1 MGKQSIW
8 KRIKPANVMVAVLTV
23 VAVAYLIVQCVNS
36 MQSNI
41 ETTPAVYV
49 TMDESI
55 SAEGWFV
62 RDETVAEGTSSN
74 SVKHIVSNG
83 EKVQDAAALAIVYED
98 ESIMKASRRM
108 EEIDNELSLLNSAVQ
123 SVDNYTND
131 NTKLD
136 QQITREMQQ
145 LAVRVDD
152 GMLFDAYET
161 ATELRKLALRRNA
174 SSLDVASIK
183 SQIVALENEKKQLTG
198 QASGR
203 SNTISAPAS
212 GYFSEV
218 VDGYE
223 EILTPE
229 KVRTMQ
235 PETFKQLTEQKVT
248 APTGKLGK
256 VVSGFTWDFATV
268 LSEENAARLLVGQ
281 KVTLKFSQISANADA
296 EVVAINSSKESGEA
310 LVIFQSQIMNGE
322 LVSIRQQK
330 VDIVV
335 ATHSGLRVPVSA
347 ITMND
352 KGETGVLIL
361 TGNTARFKYIDEK
374 NSYKGEQYYIVPKGT
389 AYKYLLMN
397 DEIVIHPSGSNNLK
411 VISS

>member
-1 MGKQSIW
+1 MGKQSTW
-8 KRIKPANVMVAVLTV
+8 KQIKPANVLVAILVLFAV
-23 VAVAYLIVQCVNS
+23 VYLIVQCVHS

-55 SAEGWFV
+55 SADGWFV
-62 RDETVAEGTSSN
+62 RNETVAEGTSST

-83 EKVQDAAALAIVYED
+83 EKVQDSAALAIVYAD
-98 ESIMKASRRM
+98 ESIMEASRRL
-108 EEIDNELSLLNSAVQ
+108 EEIEDELSLLNTAVQ
-123 SVDNYTND
+123 SADNYTND
-131 NTKLD
+131 SSKLE
-136 QQITREMQQ
+136 QQILRQMQQ
-145 LAVRVDD
+145 LASQVED
-152 GMLFDAYET
+152 GMPTDAYET
-161 ATELRKLALRRNA
+161 ATELRKLSLRRNA
-174 SSLDVASIK
+174 SSLDISSIK
-183 SQIVALENEKKQLTG
+183 SQIVALENEQKQLEG
-198 QASGR
+198 QAYGR

-223 EILTPE
+223 SILTPE
-229 KVRTMQ
+229 KVNSMQ
-235 PETFKQLTEQKVT
+235 PETFRQLTEQKVT

-256 VVSGFTWDFATV
+256 VVSGFTWEFATI
-268 LSEENAARLLVGQ
+268 LSESDAARLKVGQ
-281 KVTLKFSQISANADA
+281 SVTLKFSQIAANASA
-296 EVVAINSSKESGEA
+296 EVVAINSSQESGEA
-310 LVIFQSQIMNGE
+310 LVVFSSQIINGE

-330 VDIVV
+330 VDIVL
-335 ATHSGLRVPVSA
+335 ASHSGLRVPVSA

-389 AYKYLLMN
+389 TQKYLLMN
-397 DEIVIHPSGSNNLK
+397 DEIIVHPSGSNNLK

>member
-1 MGKQSIW
+1 
-8 KRIKPANVMVAVLTV
+8 
-23 VAVAYLIVQCVNS
+23 
-36 MQSNI
+36 
-41 ETTPAVYV
+41 
-49 TMDESI
+49 
-55 SAEGWFV
+55 
-62 RDETVAEGTSSN
+62 
-74 SVKHIVSNG
+74 
-83 EKVQDAAALAIVYED
+83 
-98 ESIMKASRRM
+98 
-108 EEIDNELSLLNSAVQ
+108 
-123 SVDNYTND
+123 
-131 NTKLD
+131 
-136 QQITREMQQ
+136 
-145 LAVRVDD
+145 
-152 GMLFDAYET
+152 
-161 ATELRKLALRRNA
+161 
-174 SSLDVASIK
+174 
-183 SQIVALENEKKQLTG
+183 G

-268 LSEENAARLLVGQ
+268 LSEENAARLSVGQ

-310 LVIFQSQIMNGE
+310 LVVFQSQIMNGE

-335 ATHSGLRVPVSA
+335 ATHSGL
-347 ITMND
+347 
-352 KGETGVLIL
+352 
-361 TGNTARFKYIDEK
+361 
-374 NSYKGEQYYIVPKGT
+374 
-389 AYKYLLMN
+389 
-397 DEIVIHPSGSNNLK
+397 
-411 VISS
+411 

>member
-8 KRIKPANVMVAVLTV
+8 KRIKPANVLAGVLAVL
-23 VAVAYLIVQCVNS
+23 AVAYLIVQCVHS

-41 ETTPAVYV
+41 ETTSAVYV
-49 TMDESI
+49 TVDESI

-62 RDETVAEGTSSN
+62 REETVAEGTSSN

-83 EKVQDAAALAIVYED
+83 EKVQDAAALAIVYAD
-98 ESIMKASRRM
+98 ETIMEASRRL
-108 EEIDNELSLLNSAVQ
+108 EEIENELSLLNTAVQ

-131 NTKLD
+131 STKLD

-145 LAVRVDD
+145 LAVRVAD
-152 GMLFDAYET
+152 GMPSDAYET

-174 SSLDVASIK
+174 SSLDIASIK
-183 SQIVALENEKKQLTG
+183 SQIVALENEKKQLAG
-198 QASGR
+198 QAYGR

-223 EILTPE
+223 ELLTPATI
-229 KVRTMQ
+229 RTMQ
-235 PETFKQLTEQKVT
+235 SEAFLELTGQEVT

-268 LSEENAARLLVGQ
+268 LSESDAARLSVGQ
-281 KVTLKFSQISANADA
+281 KVTLKFSQVSSNAAA
-296 EVVAINSSKESGEA
+296 EVVAINSSKESGDA
-310 LVIFQSQIMNGE
+310 LVVFESQIMNGE

-374 NSYKGEQYYIVPKGT
+374 NSYKGERYYIVPKGT
-389 AYKYLLMN
+389 TYKYLLMN
-397 DEIVIHPSGSNNLK
+397 DEIVVHPSGSNNLK

>member
-98 ESIMKASRRM
+98 ESSMEASRRM

-152 GMLFDAYET
+152 GMLSDAYET
-161 ATELRKLALRRNA
+161 AAELRKLALRRNA

-183 SQIVALENEKKQLTG
+183 SQIVALKNEKKQLTG

-203 SNTISAPAS
+203 SNTISVPA
-212 GYFSEV
+212 
-218 VDGYE
+218 
-223 EILTPE
+223 
-229 KVRTMQ
+229 
-235 PETFKQLTEQKVT
+235 
-248 APTGKLGK
+248 
-256 VVSGFTWDFATV
+256 
-268 LSEENAARLLVGQ
+268 
-281 KVTLKFSQISANADA
+281 
-296 EVVAINSSKESGEA
+296 
-310 LVIFQSQIMNGE
+310 
-322 LVSIRQQK
+322 
-330 VDIVV
+330 
-335 ATHSGLRVPVSA
+335 
-347 ITMND
+347 
-352 KGETGVLIL
+352 
-361 TGNTARFKYIDEK
+361 
-374 NSYKGEQYYIVPKGT
+374 
-389 AYKYLLMN
+389 
-397 DEIVIHPSGSNNLK
+397 
-411 VISS
+411 

>member
-8 KRIKPANVMVAVLTV
+8 KQIKPANVLVAILVLFAV
-23 VAVAYLIVQCVNS
+23 VYLIVQCVHS

-41 ETTPAVYV
+41 ETTPAVYM

-55 SAEGWFV
+55 SADGWFV
-62 RDETVAEGTSSN
+62 RNETVAEGTSST

-83 EKVQDAAALAIVYED
+83 EKVQDSAALAIVYAD
-98 ESIMKASRRM
+98 ESIMEASRRL
-108 EEIDNELSLLNSAVQ
+108 EEIEDELSLLNTAVQ
-123 SVDNYTND
+123 SADNYTND
-131 NTKLD
+131 SSKLE
-136 QQITREMQQ
+136 QQILRQMQQ
-145 LAVRVDD
+145 LASQVED
-152 GMLFDAYET
+152 GMPTDAYET
-161 ATELRKLALRRNA
+161 ATELRKLSLRRNA
-174 SSLDVASIK
+174 SSLDISSIK
-183 SQIVALENEKKQLTG
+183 SQIVALENEQKQLEG
-198 QASGR
+198 QAYGR

-223 EILTPE
+223 GILTPE
-229 KVRTMQ
+229 KVNTMQ
-235 PETFKQLTEQKVT
+235 PETFRQLTEQKVT

-256 VVSGFTWDFATV
+256 VVSGFTWKFATI
-268 LSEENAARLLVGQ
+268 LSESDAARLKVGQ
-281 KVTLKFSQISANADA
+281 SVTLKFSQIAANASA
-296 EVVAINSSKESGEA
+296 EVVAINSSQESGEA
-310 LVIFQSQIMNGE
+310 LVVFSSQIINGE

-330 VDIVV
+330 VDIVL
-335 ATHSGLRVPVSA
+335 ASHSGLRVPVSA

-389 AYKYLLMN
+389 TQKYLLMN
-397 DEIVIHPSGSNNLK
+397 DEIIVHPSGSNNLK

>member
-1 MGKQSIW
+1 MGKQSTW
-8 KRIKPANVMVAVLTV
+8 KQIKPANVLVAILVLFAV
-23 VAVAYLIVQCVNS
+23 VYLIVQCVHS

-55 SAEGWFV
+55 SADGWFV
-62 RDETVAEGTSSN
+62 RNETVAEGTSST

-83 EKVQDAAALAIVYED
+83 EKVQDSAALAIVYAD
-98 ESIMKASRRM
+98 ESIMEASRRL
-108 EEIDNELSLLNSAVQ
+108 EEIEDELSLLNTAVQ
-123 SVDNYTND
+123 SADNYTND
-131 NTKLD
+131 SSKLE
-136 QQITREMQQ
+136 QQILRQMQQ
-145 LAVRVDD
+145 LASQVED
-152 GMLFDAYET
+152 GMPTDAYET
-161 ATELRKLALRRNA
+161 ATELRKLSLRRNA
-174 SSLDVASIK
+174 SSLDISSIK
-183 SQIVALENEKKQLTG
+183 SQIVALENEQKQLEG
-198 QASGR
+198 QAYGR

-223 EILTPE
+223 SILTPE
-229 KVRTMQ
+229 KVNTMQ
-235 PETFKQLTEQKVT
+235 PETFRQLTEQKVT

-256 VVSGFTWDFATV
+256 VVSGFTWEFATI
-268 LSEENAARLLVGQ
+268 LSESDAARLKVGQ
-281 KVTLKFSQISANADA
+281 SVTLKFSQIAANASA
-296 EVVAINSSKESGEA
+296 EVVAINSSQESGEA
-310 LVIFQSQIMNGE
+310 LVVFSSQIINGE

-330 VDIVV
+330 VDIVL
-335 ATHSGLRVPVSA
+335 ASHSGLRVPVSA

-389 AYKYLLMN
+389 TQKYLLMN
-397 DEIVIHPSGSNNLK
+397 DEIIVHPSGSNNLK

>member
-8 KRIKPANVMVAVLTV
+8 KRIKPANVLIAVLSV
-23 VAVAYLIVQCVNS
+23 FAAAYLIVQCVHS

-62 RDETVAEGTSSN
+62 RNETVAEGTSSN

-83 EKVQDAAALAIVYED
+83 EKVQDAAALAIVYAD
-98 ESIMKASRRM
+98 ESIMEASRRL
-108 EEIDNELSLLNSAVQ
+108 EEIKSELSLLNTAVQ
-123 SVDNYTND
+123 SADNYTND
-131 NTKLD
+131 STKLE
-136 QQITREMQQ
+136 QQITRQMQQ
-145 LAVRVDD
+145 LASQVDD
-152 GMLFDAYET
+152 GMPTDAYET

-174 SSLDVASIK
+174 SSLDISSIK
-183 SQIVALENEKKQLTG
+183 SQIVALENEQKQLAG
-198 QASGR
+198 QAYGR

-229 KVRTMQ
+229 KVKTMQ
-235 PETFKQLTEQKVT
+235 PETFRELTEQKVT

-256 VVSGFTWDFATV
+256 VVSGFIWEFATV
-268 LSEENAARLLVGQ
+268 LSEADTARLYVGQ
-281 KVTLKFSQISANADA
+281 TVTLKFSQISANATA
-296 EVVAINSSKESGEA
+296 QVAAINSSKESGEA
-310 LVIFQSQIMNGE
+310 LVVFQSQIINGE

-335 ATHSGLRVPVSA
+335 ATHAGLRVPVSA

-389 AYKYLLMN
+389 TQKYLLMN